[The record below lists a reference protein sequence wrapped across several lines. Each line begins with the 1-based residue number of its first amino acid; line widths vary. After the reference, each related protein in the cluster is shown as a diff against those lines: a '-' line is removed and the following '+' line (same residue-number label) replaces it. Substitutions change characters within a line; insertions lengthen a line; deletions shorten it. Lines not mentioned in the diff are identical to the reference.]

1 MEGQRERGNASY
13 DWSRFDVDSYLGHY
27 YNEAHPDDDALCRL
41 ATEALMRAAPVGA
54 QLDVIDVGT
63 GPNLMPLLAAAPR
76 AGRLTAW
83 EYAPTNI
90 AWLKEELQCD
100 HSRWQWQHYWRLVR
114 ETVPNGAEL
123 PENPLEALR
132 GRVDARQG
140 SIFDLP
146 EAGWDA
152 GTMFFCAESI
162 TQRQDE
168 FERAC
173 RCFAGA
179 VRPGGTLVGAFLNRS
194 DHYAVADYEFPGARA
209 TRESV
214 LAAFGDMIA
223 DVAIEMI
230 GIVEEEIRIGYSG
243 TILLT
248 ATRARS

>member
-1 MEGQRERGNASY
+1 MDGQRERGNASY

-41 ATEALMRAAPVGA
+41 AAETLMRASPLGA
-54 QLDVIDVGT
+54 ELDVIDVGT
-63 GPNLMPLLAAAPR
+63 GPNLMPLLAAVPR

-83 EYAPTNI
+83 EYAPNNI
-90 AWLKEELQCD
+90 AWLRQELQGD
-100 HSRWQWQHYWRLVR
+100 QPRWQWQHYWRLVR

-123 PENPLEALR
+123 PENALEALR
-132 GRVDARQG
+132 GRVDPRQG

-146 EAGWDA
+146 AAGWDA
-152 GTMFFCAESI
+152 ATMFFCAESI

-179 VRPGGTLVGAFLNRS
+179 VRPGGTLVAAFLNRS

-223 DVAIEMI
+223 DAAIEMI